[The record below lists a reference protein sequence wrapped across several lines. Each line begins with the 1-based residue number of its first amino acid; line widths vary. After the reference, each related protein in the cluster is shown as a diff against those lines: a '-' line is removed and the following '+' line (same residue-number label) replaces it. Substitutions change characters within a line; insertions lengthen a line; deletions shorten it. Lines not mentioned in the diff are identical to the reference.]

1 MAEMDNNLPP
11 ISPNSMG
18 HKSPKITISLPSKD
32 SGKISSGEGVLETSS
47 TLEATSLNDAYRR
60 LKEGGLIAV
69 PGDFRPL
76 GGISKKI
83 IVDPGNPGSEPWN
96 LVKAAVPS
104 PRGNIKDG
112 INSEAKSLPGPMLS
126 STSAENPSNLGRV
139 VTSTRRRRRR
149 RKKTPVGKKDQK
161 LFGPADGA
169 ENDKRKRRGEQSELA
184 PTQVSVFWLTV
195 LPSITHCHRQK
206 LTSHQSIS
214 LFHYSSFYQMTFYG

>member
-1 MAEMDNNLPP
+1 MADPDDWPDLVSNPFKQGKKREIL
-11 ISPNSMG
+11 
-18 HKSPKITISLPSKD
+18 TVLPSKD
-32 SGKISSGEGVLETSS
+32 SGKASSREGVLETSS

-184 PTQVSVFWLTV
+184 PTQVYHF
-195 LPSITHCHRQK
+195 C
-206 LTSHQSIS
+206 
-214 LFHYSSFYQMTFYG
+214 